1 MAPEGREAP
10 QDSEARAE
18 VRADSGLNPD
28 NPDKAGSRDKARKP
42 DKAGSR
48 DNAPNALLKSAN
60 A

>member
-1 MAPEGREAP
+1 MAPEGREEP
-10 QDSEARAE
+10 QDSEA
-18 VRADSGLNPD
+18 RADSGLNPD

-42 DKAGSR
+42 DKADSR